1 MINFIVYDEGGT
13 IAKTGICNKANMQM
27 QAKSGQYVIEGIADD
42 SKHIIVDG
50 QVVDKDVDNSIFI
63 DELRLN
69 RNMLLSE
76 TDWTQIPDVP
86 LTDTQKE
93 QYKKY
98 RKALRDL
105 PSKYDTINSID
116 EVIYPR
122 LEDFNEE

>member
-1 MINFIVYDEGGT
+1 MIDFIIYNDDGDILRTGR
-13 IAKTGICNKANMQM
+13 AKTLDG
-27 QAKSGQYVIEGIADD
+27 QARQGENIIEGVADD
-42 SKHIIVDG
+42 VKHKVVNGEIVERELC
-50 QVVDKDVDNSIFI
+50 QTYAMARVREKRNS
-63 DELRLN
+63 
-69 RNMLLSE
+69 MLVA

-86 LTDTQKE
+86 LTDSQKE

>member
-1 MINFIVYDEGGT
+1 MINFIVYDEDGT
-13 IAKTGICNKANMQM
+13 IAKTGTCNKANMQM

-50 QVVDKDVDNSIFI
+50 QIFDKAVDNSIFI

-76 TDWTQIPDVP
+76 IDWTQMPDAP
-86 LTDTQKE
+86 LSDAQKS
-93 QYKKY
+93 QYRKY

-105 PSKYDTINSID
+105 PSKYGTINSID
-116 EVIYPR
+116 EVVYPR